1 MFFARFLGRL
11 PLKTKFAAMAVISA
25 VLVLIPSTRQLSAE
39 WQQYRQ
45 AERAD
50 QGIDPASALLKWMQ
64 LTQQHRGLSGAFL
77 QGQSNVQGARA
88 EKERAVTAAAAAA
101 QQSVLALAAPELT
114 TSAHAVADTWAQLAG
129 AVAQQQLQTR
139 ESYLRH
145 TALVADQ
152 QALLDAISLN
162 QGLNADARPVVQG
175 LQQAVL
181 NQLPRG
187 VEVLGQLRAGGTA
200 ALAKGSPS
208 AEERARFEVQLAQAR
223 QLLTQNRKGLA
234 LALAH
239 GGPALDPLRTPIDKA
254 EAAAGAA
261 FELVESQLIRPQD
274 TLLTAQDFFAQITR
288 LMNDQYELIDAGL
301 GALRSQVHDNAV
313 QAQQQALMFLAA
325 LATLGSIAMVVMGT
339 VAAQTTRA
347 LGAAAGLAEA
357 VAQGDLRRTVA
368 AETQDE
374 MGRLLEALNRM
385 SLHLGDVVAGVRQNA
400 DSVATAAIQI
410 AQGNQDLSNRTE
422 QQASALQQTAASM
435 EQLGTT
441 VRQNADHAQNANALA
456 HTATEVAQR
465 GGAVMA
471 EVVSTMQ
478 GISDSSRRIAD
489 IIGVIDGIAFQT
501 NILALNAAV
510 EAARAGEQ
518 GRGFAVVAAEVR
530 LLAQRSAQAAK
541 EIKGLIEA
549 STTRVEHGTTLVTRA
564 GGTVQDVV
572 RAIQDLSALMAQI
585 STATNEQSSGVHQ
598 VGQAVTELDR
608 TTQQNAALVEQS
620 AAAADSLQQQA
631 RQLAGAVAVFQTR

>member
-1 MFFARFLGRL
+1 
-11 PLKTKFAAMAVISA
+11 
-25 VLVLIPSTRQLSAE
+25 
-39 WQQYRQ
+39 
-45 AERAD
+45 
-50 QGIDPASALLKWMQ
+50 
-64 LTQQHRGLSGAFL
+64 
-77 QGQSNVQGARA
+77 
-88 EKERAVTAAAAAA
+88 
-101 QQSVLALAAPELT
+101 
-114 TSAHAVADTWAQLAG
+114 
-129 AVAQQQLQTR
+129 
-139 ESYLRH
+139 
-145 TALVADQ
+145 
-152 QALLDAISLN
+152 
-162 QGLNADARPVVQG
+162 
-175 LQQAVL
+175 
-181 NQLPRG
+181 
-187 VEVLGQLRAGGTA
+187 
-200 ALAKGSPS
+200 
-208 AEERARFEVQLAQAR
+208 
-223 QLLTQNRKGLA
+223 
-234 LALAH
+234 
-239 GGPALDPLRTPIDKA
+239 
-254 EAAAGAA
+254 
-261 FELVESQLIRPQD
+261 
-274 TLLTAQDFFAQITR
+274 
-288 LMNDQYELIDAGL
+288 MNDQYELIDAGL